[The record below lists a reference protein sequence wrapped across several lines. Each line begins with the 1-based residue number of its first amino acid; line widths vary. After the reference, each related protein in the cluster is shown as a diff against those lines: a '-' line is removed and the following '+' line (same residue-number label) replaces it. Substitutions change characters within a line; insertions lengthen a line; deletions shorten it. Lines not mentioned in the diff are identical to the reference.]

1 MERHDIPFA
10 VSEAFDW
17 IAVPGHIGWVAATA
31 TVDSIEEAILE
42 DWSGEALRVSWK
54 RGWVRMEMNPYI
66 KEVWGDDVPW
76 WIECPENHP
85 DAEPAMIW
93 ENLK

>member
-1 MERHDIPFA
+1 MHSMERHNTPFA
-10 VSEAFDW
+10 ISEDYDW

-31 TVDSIEEAILE
+31 IIDSHEDEILQ
-42 DWSGEALRVSWK
+42 DWSGDALRASWK

-66 KEVWGDDVPW
+66 TGEDVPW
-76 WIECPENHP
+76 WTECSSKDK

-93 ENLK
+93 QNLS